1 MSYHLS
7 EIGKEIRGTA
17 EWRRHTAVDFPH
29 HTDRNLDAAE
39 ELDYLA
45 AEIEQLEGAD
55 IEQQIGEAG
64 KALEQACQ
72 ATDYDTAELDLDA
85 RVSAKLRAI
94 GFHGSCWHAIPF
106 LEWYRDLLRRKLERV
121 RQADLRQSA

>member
-7 EIGKEIRGTA
+7 EIGKEVRGTA
-17 EWRRHTAVDFPH
+17 EWRRHKAVDFPH

-64 KALEQACQ
+64 EALMP
-72 ATDYDTAELDLDA
+72 TKVSP
-85 RVSAKLRAI
+85 RVVRSRA
-94 GFHGSCWHAIPF
+94 GP
-106 LEWYRDLLRRKLERV
+106 RV
-121 RQADLRQSA
+121 A